1 MINAIEVAFESFLD
15 FILGLANILFLA
27 SFAAY
32 AINEVVA
39 VAGDVQ
45 FGRVSFASDIPGN
58 VTRFVQF
65 GTISAFHFCYAPSI
79 VLAGPQSAGISWLIW
94 DLGMD

>member
-45 FGRVSFASDIPGN
+45 FGRVSFASDMTGD
-58 VTRFVQF
+58 VARFVQLV
-65 GTISAFHFCYAPSI
+65 I
-79 VLAGPQSAGISWLIW
+79 LAMHLRSC
-94 DLGMD
+94 